1 MKRLLW
7 IMLAVAMLSAC
18 QKETFPLTME
28 DAIKKVE
35 KIIEKYPDRDWYA
48 SKSPIEPGTVL
59 QYSFLGVRYDRPEL
73 MKEYAS
79 PGYKAWLI
87 VLAEDLSGGPDSE
100 DCLHLFVNA
109 DSGKVEQVWLHGRVI
124 VEWGSDPYSR
134 YLEYG
139 DIFSED
145 DE

>member
-28 DAIKKVE
+28 DAIMKVSN
-35 KIIEKYPDRDWYA
+35 IIDKYPDRDWYA
-48 SKSPIEPGTVL
+48 SKYPLEPATAL
-59 QYSFLGVRYDRPEL
+59 QYSFLGVVYDRPAL
-73 MKEYAS
+73 MHDYVS
-79 PGYKAWLI
+79 PGYRAWLI
-87 VLAEDLSGGPDSE
+87 VLAEDQSGGPDSE